1 MDAMSKKT
9 VLNIAW
15 TEAVQTAISELLA
28 ATIEMAAK
36 INELNARVAAL
47 EAAPPAPQEEPT

>member
-1 MDAMSKKT
+1 MNPDDWANFVQDTISK
-9 VLNIAW
+9 
-15 TEAVQTAISELLA
+15 LLA

-47 EAAPPAPQEEPT
+47 EATPPAAPQE

>member
-1 MDAMSKKT
+1 MNSDDWA
-9 VLNIAW
+9 NF
-15 TEAVQTAISELLA
+15 VQNTISQLLE

-47 EAAPPAPQEEPT
+47 ETTPPAPQEPTP